1 MSDCVQVNLRI
12 TTNSN
17 QGIVI
22 ALEFFFSISHRFV
35 LFVGGRKYMGT

>member
-17 QGIVI
+17 QG
-22 ALEFFFSISHRFV
+22 
-35 LFVGGRKYMGT
+35 GRKYMEDTYAIALQRL